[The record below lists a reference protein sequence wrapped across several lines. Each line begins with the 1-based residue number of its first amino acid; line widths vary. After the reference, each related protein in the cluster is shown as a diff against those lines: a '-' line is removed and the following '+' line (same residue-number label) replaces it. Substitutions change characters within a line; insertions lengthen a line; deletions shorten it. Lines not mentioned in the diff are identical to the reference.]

1 MTKLVPSHVARWQ
14 TALVVGVTSVVYL
27 NSFRNQFLWDD
38 LYLIVDNPSIKHWS
52 RAPGLFLTEL
62 FPHGILSGYYRPL
75 QALTYL
81 IDYSIWGL
89 DPLGFHVTNVI
100 LHAGVALLL
109 QRLVALLLRDTTAG
123 LVAALLFAVH
133 PIHTE
138 AVTYVAGRSD
148 PLSALFMLAAL
159 FWFARDPW
167 LSLSGT
173 RILSLLAFFLALLAR
188 EAAVVLIPLL
198 VLVERVRPRGPEG
211 NAAWRDSAVRCA
223 PYLATLAAYV
233 AWRAAVVGLQGHAST
248 VPAQVPLPLRVCTM
262 ARVMVEYLAL
272 LVVPIDQHM
281 ERLVRPAS
289 SALEAPVLGATL
301 VLVAI
306 LAGAVACRRRAWPV
320 AFGVA
325 WFFIALL
332 PVSNL
337 VPLSTFMAEH
347 WLYVPSMGLFLIAG
361 WAASRLVHRGWA
373 QPVATGVVL
382 VVAAYGGLTI
392 HRNRDWRD
400 GQTFYQATLRL
411 APYSAR
417 AWTNLGQAYQEA
429 GDLGKAREAYEH
441 ALQLSPAAAD
451 VVQNLGVIE
460 ATQGRP
466 EKALAAYERAVAMD
480 TNLADPHNNLGNIY
494 REQGRYDEAE
504 REFRTALR
512 IDPAH
517 AAARS
522 NLGLVLQT
530 TGRANEAEQSFLE
543 ALRIDPD
550 SASAHSNLG
559 NVYFRRGELE
569 RARAEYLTAIRLNP
583 DYAEAF
589 NNLGSVQFRIGRA
602 DLAEE
607 AYRNA
612 LRIDPGLDEARRN
625 LSIVLRSR
633 ESTNGPV
640 DPAPITPT
648 ARGTP
653 E

>member
-1 MTKLVPSHVARWQ
+1 MTKQVPSHVPHWQ
-14 TALVVGVTSVVYL
+14 TALVVVATGVVYL
-27 NSFRNQFLWDD
+27 NSFRNEFLWDD
-38 LYLIVDNPSIKHWS
+38 LHLIVDNPAIKHWS

-81 IDYSIWGL
+81 VDYSIWGL
-89 DPLGFHVTNVI
+89 DPLGFHLTNVV
-100 LHAGVALLL
+100 LHAGAALLF
-109 QRLVALLLRDTTAG
+109 QRLVTVLLQDATAG

-148 PLSALFMLAAL
+148 PLSALLMLAAL
-159 FWFARDPW
+159 LWFARDPRPGI
-167 LSLSGT
+167 SGT
-173 RILSLLAFFLALLAR
+173 RILSLVAFFLALLAR
-188 EAAVVLIPLL
+188 EAAVVLILLL
-198 VLVERVRPRGPEG
+198 VLVEWVRPRRQEG
-211 NAAWRDSAVRCA
+211 SSAWRDSTARWA
-223 PYLATLAAYV
+223 PYLAALAAYV
-233 AWRAAVVGLQGHAST
+233 AWRAVVVGLQTHTST
-248 VPAQVPLPLRVCTM
+248 APAQVPLPLRVCTM
-262 ARVMVEYLAL
+262 LRVIVEYLAL
-272 LVVPIDQHM
+272 LVAPVDQHM
-281 ERLVRPAS
+281 ERLVHPAMS
-289 SALEAPVLGATL
+289 CLEPLVLGAAGL
-301 VLVAI
+301 IGAI
-306 LAGAVACRRRAWPV
+306 LAGAVACRRRARPV

-325 WFFIALL
+325 WFFVALL

-347 WLYVPSMGLFLIAG
+347 WMYVPSMGLFLIAG
-361 WAASRLVHRGWA
+361 WGASQLANRGWV
-373 QPVATGVVL
+373 QPVATGVL
-382 VVAAYGGLTI
+382 VVVVAYGGLTI
-392 HRNRDWRD
+392 HRNLDWRD
-400 GQTFYQATLRL
+400 GRTFYQATLRL
-411 APYSAR
+411 APHSAR
-417 AWTNLGQAYQEA
+417 AWTNLGQAYHEA
-429 GDLGKAREAYEH
+429 GDLEKAREAYER

-460 ATQGRP
+460 ATEGRP
-466 EKALAAYERAVAMD
+466 AKALAAYERALAMD
-480 TNLADPHNNLGNIY
+480 TSLADPHNNLGNIY
-494 REQGRYDEAE
+494 REQGKYEEAE
-504 REFRTALR
+504 REFRAALR
-512 IDPAH
+512 IDPSH

-522 NLGLVLQT
+522 NLGLTLQAM
-530 TGRANEAEQSFLE
+530 GQADEAEESFLA

-612 LRIDPGLDEARRN
+612 LRINPRLDEVRRN
-625 LSIVLRSR
+625 LSIVRRSR
-633 ESTNGPV
+633 ETVNGPAN
-640 DPAPITPT
+640 PAVITPT
-648 ARGTP
+648 VHGTP